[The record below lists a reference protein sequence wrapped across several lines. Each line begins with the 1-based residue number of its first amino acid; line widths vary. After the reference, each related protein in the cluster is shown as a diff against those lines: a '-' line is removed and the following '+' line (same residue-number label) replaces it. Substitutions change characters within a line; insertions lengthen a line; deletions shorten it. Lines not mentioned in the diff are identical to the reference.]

1 VIDFNLYLVTD
12 RKQNQ
17 GDFLHAVEQALQ
29 GGVGAVQLREKDLPV
44 RALLDLAGDLRS
56 LTRDY
61 GARLFINDRLDVA
74 MAVKADGVHLGQQ
87 SLPVEAV
94 RRVAGNSLRIG
105 VSTHRLSE
113 AREAEKEGAD
123 FIVFGP
129 VYETPSKK
137 VYGPPV
143 GTVRLEEVIR
153 NVRIPVFAIGGIRSE
168 NLPEV
173 LSGGASGVAVISAI
187 WGAESI
193 TEAARKMVSELQVV
207 RLSSG

>member
-1 VIDFNLYLVTD
+1 L
-12 RKQNQ
+12 
-17 GDFLHAVEQALQ
+17 LHAVEQALQ

-44 RALLDLAGDLRS
+44 RVLLDLAGDLRN

-74 MAVKADGVHLGQQ
+74 MAVEADGVHLGQQ
-87 SLPVEAV
+87 SLSVEAV

-105 VSTHRLSE
+105 VSTHCLSE
-113 AREAEKEGAD
+113 AKEAEKEGAD

-143 GTVRLEEVIR
+143 GMARLEEVVR
-153 NVRIPVFAIGGIRSE
+153 NVGIPVFAIGGIRSE
-168 NLPEV
+168 NLLEV
-173 LSGGASGVAVISAI
+173 LSGGAFGVAVISAI
-187 WGAESI
+187 LGAESI
-193 TEAARKMVSELQVV
+193 TEAARKIVSELQVV